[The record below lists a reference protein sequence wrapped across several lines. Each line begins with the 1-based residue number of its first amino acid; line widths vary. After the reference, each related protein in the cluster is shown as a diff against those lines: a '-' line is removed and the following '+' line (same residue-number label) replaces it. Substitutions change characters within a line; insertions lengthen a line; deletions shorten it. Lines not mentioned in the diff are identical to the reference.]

1 LSLQGLVISAHMPSL
16 QLIGRQNPWSHKSYG
31 L

>member
-1 LSLQGLVISAHMPSL
+1 MPSL